1 MALKKA
7 VKLCPW
13 DIRIAFAVKSSHSLH
28 GTVGSE
34 RELTIHVRGFL
45 QAV

>member
-7 VKLCPW
+7 VMLCPW
-13 DIRIAFAVKSSHSLH
+13 DIRIAFAVKSGTH
-28 GTVGSE
+28 GTGESE
-34 RELTIHVRGFL
+34 RELTIHVQGFL